1 MLPVLK
7 ESLGALS
14 GLQKVYQ
21 PAGELVERMESTYIE
36 LKDIAQEISDQ
47 GEGIEFN
54 PLRLEEV
61 NDRLN
66 LIYSLEQ
73 KHRVQTVEELVAL
86 SEQYATRLAAITS
99 YDDRIVKLTE
109 RRDAQYNKVKKQA
122 AVLTKART
130 EIAREVEQ
138 QMAARLIPLGI
149 PNVRFQ
155 VEMGLKKEPG
165 PQGADTVN
173 FLFSANK
180 NDQWSTADGENCT
193 IHTRD
198 GRVYTGVVLN
208 TEPSVHVA
216 DSAVET
222 KEENMEILLDENVDT
237 KEGTLSLGV
246 QPGDIIAMDPR
257 TQITPSGY
265 IKSRFLDDKL
275 SASILLGLAKCVKDE
290 SIALSRKVSLL
301 FTVYEE
307 VGHGGSF
314 VAEDTTEMISV
325 DMGCV
330 GSDLGCT
337 ERMVSICAKDSGGP
351 YNYDVTSALA
361 ETAKEEG
368 LDYAI
373 DVYPHYGSDV
383 EATLRAGYDI
393 RHGLVGPGVYASHN
407 YERSHMDGVKNTLLL
422 LKKYIQK

>member
-1 MLPVLK
+1 MVRSVKANGRLRPTT
-7 ESLGALS
+7 LG
-14 GLQKVYQ
+14 G
-21 PAGELVERMESTYIE
+21 
-36 LKDIAQEISDQ
+36 
-47 GEGIEFN
+47 
-54 PLRLEEV
+54 
-61 NDRLN
+61 
-66 LIYSLEQ
+66 
-73 KHRVQTVEELVAL
+73 H
-86 SEQYATRLAAITS
+86 
-99 YDDRIVKLTE
+99 
-109 RRDAQYNKVKKQA
+109 
-122 AVLTKART
+122 
-130 EIAREVEQ
+130 
-138 QMAARLIPLGI
+138 
-149 PNVRFQ
+149 
-155 VEMGLKKEPG
+155 
-165 PQGADTVN
+165 
-173 FLFSANK
+173 
-180 NDQWSTADGENCT
+180 QWSTADGENCT

-325 DMGCV
+325 DHGLRRIP
-330 GSDLGCT
+330 DLGCT
-337 ERMVSICAKDSGGP
+337 LNRMVSICAKDSGGP